1 MKVATLVRIIQE
13 VLVAIENDFIDAND
27 NFKGNTPEMD
37 AKLAARIVEIVQSHG
52 IDVDDRIERVIQ
64 SLPLILSFFG

>member
-1 MKVATLVRIIQE
+1 
-13 VLVAIENDFIDAND
+13 
-27 NFKGNTPEMD
+27 
-37 AKLAARIVEIVQSHG
+37 VQSHG